1 MTFFVGTNLLLK
13 FKINRKIYLCKYHKK
28 YLNMKLK
35 FLIINLII
43 PFFTYA
49 QVDFNKY
56 FLTESMRFDFLLGG
70 NNKEER
76 VYPEQIKK
84 EAYWA
89 GSKENLVDPFNYG
102 NYRFRIFDV
111 KSDSLLF
118 SEGFST
124 LFEEWQS
131 TAEAKKV
138 DKTFYQTAIFPFPK
152 HKIRLEIDSRQ
163 WEGNFKTIYKTEISP
178 ENYFILNETPEPLQ
192 PMEILKNGKPEN
204 KVDIV
209 ILAEGYT
216 AEEMGKFTDDAKR
229 VTLYL
234 FEEEPFKS
242 EKAKFNVSAVL
253 TPSLESGTDIPG
265 ENIYKN
271 TRFNSTFYTFD
282 VSRYLTTSD
291 MKNILDAAAVVPYDH
306 IYVLVNSERYGGGG
320 FYNFLSV
327 CTADNSLTKEVF
339 VHEFGHGFAGL
350 GDEYYNSEVAYEDFY
365 NLKGEPWEPNI
376 TTLVDFGSKWKSMV
390 DESVEIPT
398 PRKIGN
404 EKTVGVYEGGGYMS
418 KGIYSPVMDCR
429 MKSNNAKVF
438 CPVCQEAIKKVIHF
452 YTE

>member
-1 MTFFVGTNLLLK
+1 
-13 FKINRKIYLCKYHKK
+13 
-28 YLNMKLK
+28 MKLK
-35 FLIINLII
+35 FLFLILFLPAI
-43 PFFTYA
+43 SYS
-49 QVDFNKY
+49 QIDFNKY
-56 FLTESMRFDFLLGG
+56 FRNESMRFDFLLGG
-70 NNKEER
+70 NSNEEK

-84 EAYWA
+84 EPFWA
-89 GSKENLVDPFNYG
+89 GSKKNLADPFNYG
-102 NYRFRIFDV
+102 NYRFRIFDE

-118 SEGFST
+118 SKGFST

-131 TAEAKKV
+131 TAEAKES
-138 DKTFYQTAIFPFPK
+138 DKTFYQSAIFPFPK
-152 HKIRLEIDSRQ
+152 RKIRLDIDSRQ
-163 WEGNFKTIYKTEISP
+163 RDGTFKTIFKTETNP
-178 ENYFILNETPEPLQ
+178 DNYFILNETPVQFETF
-192 PMEILKNGKPEN
+192 EIFNNGKPEN

-216 AEEMGKFTDDAKR
+216 LADMEKFKEDAKR
-229 VTLYL
+229 VTQYL
-234 FEEEPFKS
+234 FDEEPFKS
-242 EKAKFNVSAVL
+242 EMEKFNVSAVL

-291 MKNILDAAAVVPYDH
+291 MRNILDAAAIVPYDH
-306 IYVLVNSERYGGGG
+306 IYVLVNTERYGGGG

-365 NLKGEPWEPNI
+365 NLKVEPWEPNL
-376 TTLVDFGSKWKSMV
+376 TTLVNFDSKWKKMV
-390 DESVEIPT
+390 DISVEIPT
-398 PRKIGN
+398 PRTAKYEN
-404 EKTVGVYEGGGYMS
+404 SVGAYEGGGYMS
-418 KGIYSPVMDCR
+418 KGIYSPFIDCR
-429 MKSNNAKVF
+429 MKSNNAKGF
-438 CPVCQEAIKKVIHF
+438 CPVCTESIKKVIQF

>member
-1 MTFFVGTNLLLK
+1 MILRLLILILLIPIISVGQ
-13 FKINRKIYLCKYHKK
+13 
-28 YLNMKLK
+28 
-35 FLIINLII
+35 
-43 PFFTYA
+43 P
-49 QVDFNKY
+49 DFNKY
-56 FLTESMRFDFLLGG
+56 FRNETMRFDFLLGG
-70 NNKEER
+70 NNREER

-84 EAYWA
+84 ERFWA
-89 GSKENLVDPFNYG
+89 GSQKNLTDMFNYG
-102 NYRFRIFDV
+102 NYRFRIFDA

-118 SEGFST
+118 SKGFSS

-138 DKTFYQTAIFPFPK
+138 DKTFYQSAIFPFPK
-152 HKIRLEIDSRQ
+152 YNIRLEIDSRQ
-163 WEGNFKTIYKTEISP
+163 WEGNFKNIYKTEINP
-178 ENYFILNETPEPLQ
+178 DNYFILNETPAPFQ
-192 PMEILKNGKPEN
+192 TVEILKNGKAEN

-216 AEEMGKFTDDAKR
+216 AAELEKFKGDAKR
-229 VTLYL
+229 VTQYL

-242 EKAKFNVSAVL
+242 EKEKFNVSAVL

-327 CTADNSLTKEVF
+327 CTTDNSLTKEVF

-350 GDEYYNSEVAYEDFY
+350 GDEYYDSEVAYEDFY
-365 NLKGEPWEPNI
+365 NLNIEPWEPNI
-376 TTLVDFGSKWKSMV
+376 TTLVDFSSKWKKMV
-390 DESVEIPT
+390 DNPVEIPT
-398 PRKIGN
+398 PRKFGN
-404 EKTVGVYEGGGYMS
+404 EKKVGVYEGGGYMS

-438 CPVCQEAIKKVIHF
+438 CPVCQEAIKKVIRF